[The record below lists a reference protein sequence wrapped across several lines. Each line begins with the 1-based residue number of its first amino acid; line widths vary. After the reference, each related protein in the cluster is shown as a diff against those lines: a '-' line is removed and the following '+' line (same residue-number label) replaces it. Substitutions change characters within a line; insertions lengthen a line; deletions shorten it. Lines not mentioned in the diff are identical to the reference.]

1 MVNTKEYSCTP
12 YCTISKINK
21 KSLLSQF
28 RDSDFSNY
36 ANNLGKD
43 QGNPKSSSAPFRLNS
58 EKKYLSVILSKL
70 RLRTAWAL
78 GSCKSQLVRSHLRSR
93 PRIGNCHFFSE
104 SFLISGIISVS
115 IILDDAFLSLLT
127 NRPVSELSLAQIRNS
142 LQGGFQIDALISVSL
157 RLLIG

>member
-43 QGNPKSSSAPFRLNS
+43 QGNPKSLSAPFKLNS
-58 EKKYLSVILSKL
+58 EKKIMTSCVIKITPTRCVGFRILQILAHKESPTLTPTHRKLLILGILSEF
-70 RLRTAWAL
+70 RH
-78 GSCKSQLVRSHLRSR
+78 HLFY
-93 PRIGNCHFFSE
+93 IN
-104 SFLISGIISVS
+104 
-115 IILDDAFLSLLT
+115 AF
-127 NRPVSELSLAQIRNS
+127 
-142 LQGGFQIDALISVSL
+142 
-157 RLLIG
+157 